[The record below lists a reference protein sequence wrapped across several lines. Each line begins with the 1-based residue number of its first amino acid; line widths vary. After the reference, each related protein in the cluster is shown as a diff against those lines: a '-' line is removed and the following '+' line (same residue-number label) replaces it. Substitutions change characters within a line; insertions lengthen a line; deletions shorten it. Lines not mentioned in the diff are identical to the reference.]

1 MGGRPTGHAQNQ
13 LQVTAC
19 VHTAACVLHPRHA
32 CSHWLRA
39 TQGMLAMQLSPSP
52 FGVSCCCVLCAV
64 CPPYPNAALPWPL
77 TTRCCAALSCR
88 PMSPGGRA
96 QLELCLGAAEE
107 ALRVLGHTC
116 ANMDQVTASLP
127 TCTDSFAYRGK
138 ICSLLDASATTAPH
152 VGLLLSDAAAVC
164 GRKSDNSA
172 DDLKASAQKLQQ
184 QLAGVVQ
191 QLGVSTGQLQ
201 SALLAQPLASTG
213 TLNMQLTQLQKQL
226 ASTAA
231 LDGCLRAVG
240 TAYASLL
247 GLSHREGA
255 AVARQFLQD
264 AGATGSSAGQPA
276 GGSASAGG
284 AAPAAVASK
293 VLKLGDCAM
302 KRLRNGDIYKVVA
315 VFALAAGLQELHSC
329 SPTCAAG
336 LLMIQIPRGAPA
348 LSSEKL
354 HATHTAFWPWPRAQQ
369 KQGRLLCCRAATRAC
384 ARMGRAATAS
394 LTGMSL
400 RESSG
405 TTA

>member
-1 MGGRPTGHAQNQ
+1 M
-13 LQVTAC
+13 
-19 VHTAACVLHPRHA
+19 
-32 CSHWLRA
+32 
-39 TQGMLAMQLSPSP
+39 
-52 FGVSCCCVLCAV
+52 
-64 CPPYPNAALPWPL
+64 
-77 TTRCCAALSCR
+77 
-88 PMSPGGRA
+88 
-96 QLELCLGAAEE
+96 
-107 ALRVLGHTC
+107 LGHTC
-116 ANMDQVTASLP
+116 ANVDQVTSSLP
-127 TCTDSFAYRGK
+127 TCTDSFAFRGK
-138 ICSLLDASATTAPH
+138 ICSLLDASATTAAH

-164 GRKSDNSA
+164 GRKSNNST

-201 SALLAQPLASTG
+201 SALLAKPLASTG

-276 GGSASAGG
+276 GGSAAAGG
-284 AAPAAVASK
+284 VAPAAVASK

-302 KRLRNGDIYKVVA
+302 KRLRNGDIYKVGA
-315 VFALAAGLQELHSC
+315 VFALGAGLQELRSC

-336 LLMIQIPRGAPA
+336 LLMIQTPRGAPA

-354 HATHTAFWPWPRAQQ
+354 HATHTAFWPRPQAQQ

-384 ARMGRAATAS
+384 TRMGRAATAS
-394 LTGMSL
+394 STGMSL

-405 TTA
+405 TTAWLAQECTASRLRAGERLLGSAYVANVHSVRVCAELMSARADAGDWGCWCAAVRSAAHGVRRRCRESPAAAADVDFGLCSRAALCVRPCGVQVRGRLGVCPV